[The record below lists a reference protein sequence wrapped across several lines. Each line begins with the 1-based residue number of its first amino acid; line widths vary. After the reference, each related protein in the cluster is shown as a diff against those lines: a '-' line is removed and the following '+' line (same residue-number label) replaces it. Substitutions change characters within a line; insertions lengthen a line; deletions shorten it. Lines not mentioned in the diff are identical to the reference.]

1 MLDGKGSEGTK
12 EGNEKEGMIWEGL
25 PQEVTLN

>member
-1 MLDGKGSEGTK
+1 MPDGKGPEGTK
-12 EGNEKEGMIWEGL
+12 EGDKKEGMIWEGL